1 MMRKPINRSA
11 SWDLPLRLLS
21 VPSETLT
28 LTTATYILSTLISA
42 VLAAALKSSENVGAP
57 GELSMSP

>member
-11 SWDLPLRLLS
+11 SWDLPLRLS